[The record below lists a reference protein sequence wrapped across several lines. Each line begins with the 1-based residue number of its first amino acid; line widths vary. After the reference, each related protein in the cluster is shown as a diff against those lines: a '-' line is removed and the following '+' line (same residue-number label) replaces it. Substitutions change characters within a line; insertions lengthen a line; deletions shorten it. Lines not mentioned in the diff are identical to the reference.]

1 MRLSRS
7 LAPCASLARLGSA
20 RLGSAMP
27 SLVHTRAL
35 SSSAAT
41 FDIASWTEKWLDAVK
56 DVPKATDPAQSAD
69 VLRQL
74 VRTNLL
80 SFTDMRDAPE
90 KFFLAHR
97 LLATVG
103 LGGFGVRFTVQFNLF
118 AGSIVGLG
126 GPEQVESLKSIQQAG
141 QLGCFL
147 LTEMQAGVLSG
158 LIVETTCDWDPATGA
173 FVLHTPSDKA
183 AKNWISQG
191 YTAELGVVIA
201 DLRIGGKSHGP
212 HAFMMQMR
220 DEAGA
225 LLPGIR
231 VEDMGTKTVANDLDN
246 ARVWFDQVRLPK
258 GALLNRFADIADDK
272 YVQTTAERMR
282 IEVIGQRL
290 LTGRLA
296 IAEAAI
302 SSCRVLHMRTEEYAR
317 QKARLTSPSY
327 LGMHSHAWACV
338 PTFPCTLC
346 SPCLSA
352 AGVQRHRGRGDAVGD
367 AAAARRL
374 RRVVRRPRRDG
385 LLHRRRRVAPQRVPP
400 LQHHPRRRPGRRN
413 RRREDPMHRR
423 RPRTRA
429 RAAQGGATRRMH
441 TLACPRKHRA
451 AMHACAAGSMRR
463 RHAPDPASSLARQV
477 GSYALMHATGFEL
490 VDMLLCCKFAE
501 GDSRILQQKLTR
513 DRLKRLQ
520 RGGVRGM
527 ASALLSSDLRN
538 ETVAAISLARKLQ
551 PAGRDAQK
559 LGKAM
564 DDNWRQVYDL
574 ADMIAARHV
583 RTGARGAF
591 VEGATV
597 ERLLPAATH
606 FDGAWKEK
614 LAAPGDDASPM
625 AHEMETAAAGAAA
638 PRAAAAA

>member
-7 LAPCASLARLGSA
+7 LAPCASLARLGSV

-317 QKARLTSPSY
+317 QKVRLTPPSY
-327 LGMHSHAWACV
+327 LGMHSHAWAYACPYFHALSAPRV
-338 PTFPCTLC
+338 SRLQVCNGIAGEVMLSEMPQLRDVFDASYAALEEMASFTAGVESRLNECLRSHTIPDDDLVDAIAVAKIRCIDVALERAHALRKEVRRAACTL
-346 SPCLSA
+346 SHALASIVQPC
-352 AGVQRHRGRGDAVGD
+352 
-367 AAAARRL
+367 
-374 RRVVRRPRRDG
+374 
-385 LLHRRRRVAPQRVPP
+385 
-400 LQHHPRRRPGRRN
+400 
-413 RRREDPMHRR
+413 
-423 RPRTRA
+423 
-429 RAAQGGATRRMH
+429 
-441 TLACPRKHRA
+441 
-451 AMHACAAGSMRR
+451 
-463 RHAPDPASSLARQV
+463 RHAPQARSLTPPRLWHGRWAR
-477 GSYALMHATGFEL
+477 
-490 VDMLLCCKFAE
+490 
-501 GDSRILQQKLTR
+501 TR
-513 DRLKRLQ
+513 
-520 RGGVRGM
+520 
-527 ASALLSSDLRN
+527 
-538 ETVAAISLARKLQ
+538 
-551 PAGRDAQK
+551 
-559 LGKAM
+559 
-564 DDNWRQVYDL
+564 
-574 ADMIAARHV
+574 
-583 RTGARGAF
+583 
-591 VEGATV
+591 
-597 ERLLPAATH
+597 
-606 FDGAWKEK
+606 
-614 LAAPGDDASPM
+614 
-625 AHEMETAAAGAAA
+625 
-638 PRAAAAA
+638 